1 MGSERISTPEVGQC
15 SGILIGPQRRDT
27 ETLARLSGF
36 TYERAENGVVPYRM
50 LPRRRFLLS
59 SLALAAFESLPAKL
73 LRAAAPVF
81 KALPAWKLGVL
92 EIHQIA
98 TNRGNSALLILPDGT
113 AMMVDAG
120 AIYGTTPYLSDPLP
134 SGQRRPGEWIGRY
147 AKRRIEASGLT
158 AIDTFLATH
167 LHGDHV
173 GYLPPDGPLSS
184 DGTYRL
190 TGVSDVAAI
199 VPIQRFVDRAWPDY
213 TYPVPADID
222 FQKNYRAFLEAQ
234 IKTGKRVERFR
245 PGSKDQFVLQHKSA
259 DYPSFEIRNLI
270 ANGEV
275 WTGKG
280 EQTRKLF
287 PEVSTPKPADY
298 PAENPCSCAIRLRY
312 GKFGYYTGG
321 DLTND
326 TNYGRDPWR
335 DSESPAAE
343 VCGPVSVA
351 VANQPSWV
359 LQCQWRPV
367 YSRTAAA
374 GLGPLQRGLPI
385 RNRPSVFNIATT
397 APSIFEFSRKVS
409 IMNAFPRL
417 GRDIDGLP
425 TVQLQKSGDLC
436 PLRKVRHSA
445 SAQ

>member
-1 MGSERISTPEVGQC
+1 M
-15 SGILIGPQRRDT
+15 
-27 ETLARLSGF
+27 F
-36 TYERAENGVVPYRM
+36 
-50 LPRRRFLLS
+50 PRRRFLFGS
-59 SLALAAFESLPAKL
+59 FAVAAFETFPTAL
-73 LRAAAPVF
+73 LRAAAPVS
-81 KALPAWKLGVL
+81 KAIPTWQPGVL
-92 EIHQIA
+92 EIHHLA

-113 AMMVDAG
+113 TMMVDAG

-147 AKRRIEASGLT
+147 VRRRLEASGLT
-158 AIDTFLATH
+158 SIDTFLLTH

-199 VPIQRFVDRAWPDY
+199 VPIHRFVDRAWPDY

-222 FQKNYRAFLEAQ
+222 FQKNYRAFLQAQ
-234 IKTGKRVERFR
+234 SSAGKKVERFL
-245 PGSKDQFVLQHKSA
+245 PGSKDQFALQHKA
-259 DYPSFEIRNLI
+259 EAYPSFEIRNLI

-280 EQTRKLF
+280 DQTRKVF
-287 PEVSTPKPADY
+287 PERSTLKPVDY
-298 PAENPCSCAIRLRY
+298 PVENPCSCAIRLRY

-343 VCGPVSVA
+343 VCGRVSVA
-351 VANQPSWV
+351 VANHHGYFNANGDRYVRALQPK
-359 LQCQWRPV
+359 
-367 YSRTAAA
+367 
-374 GLGPLQRGLPI
+374 
-385 RNRPSVFNIATT
+385 VFVIPAWDS
-397 APSIFEFSRKVS
+397 AH
-409 IMNAFPRL
+409 
-417 GRDIDGLP
+417 P
-425 TVQLQKSGDLC
+425 TVNVLNTLFSKAIYPVDRDVFATLVKQENRIANKKTDDLKSRAGHIVIRVEPGGETFAVHILTNADESDTVTSSFG
-436 PLRKVRHSA
+436 PYTA
-445 SAQ
+445 

>member
-1 MGSERISTPEVGQC
+1 MC
-15 SGILIGPQRRDT
+15 
-27 ETLARLSGF
+27 
-36 TYERAENGVVPYRM
+36 M
-50 LPRRRFLLS
+50 LPRRRFLIS
-59 SLALAAFESLPAKL
+59 SLAIAASESLPAKL

-81 KALPAWKLGVL
+81 KALPAWKPGVL

-113 AMMVDAG
+113 TMMVDAG
-120 AIYGTTPYLSDPLP
+120 AIYGTTPYLSDLLP

-173 GYLPPDGPLSS
+173 GYLPPDGLLSP
-184 DGTYRL
+184 DGSYRL

-222 FQKNYRAFLEAQ
+222 FQKNYRAFLRAQ

-245 PGSKDQFVLQHKSA
+245 PGSKDQFALQHKSA

-280 EQTRKLF
+280 EETRKLF
-287 PEVSTPKPADY
+287 PEVSTLKSADY
-298 PAENPCSCAIRLRY
+298 PAENPCSCAVRLRY

-351 VANQPSWV
+351 VANHHGYFNANGDRYVRALQP
-359 LQCQWRPV
+359 Q
-367 YSRTAAA
+367 
-374 GLGPLQRGLPI
+374 
-385 RNRPSVFNIATT
+385 VFVIPTWDSAH
-397 APSIFEFSRKVS
+397 
-409 IMNAFPRL
+409 
-417 GRDIDGLP
+417 P
-425 TVQLQKSGDLC
+425 TVNVLNTLYSKAIYSGNRDVFATSVKQENRIANKKTDDLKSRAGHIVIRVEPGGETFAVHILSNADESDT
-436 PLRKVRHSA
+436 VTA
-445 SAQ
+445 SFGPYIS

>member
-1 MGSERISTPEVGQC
+1 VKTIITFLTSDAFGFVLKLVSGISTAIFALY
-15 SGILIGPQRRDT
+15 GIGVKTREDNDGPLT
-27 ETLARLSGF
+27 KAGKI
-36 TYERAENGVVPYRM
+36 
-50 LPRRRFLLS
+50 
-59 SLALAAFESLPAKL
+59 ALT
-73 LRAAAPVF
+73 
-81 KALPAWKLGVL
+81 GVL
-92 EIHQIA
+92 V
-98 TNRGNSALLILPDGT
+98 SAAIG
-113 AMMVDAG
+113 G
-120 AIYGTTPYLSDPLP
+120 ASASYDFY
-134 SGQRRPGEWIGRY
+134 SGQS
-147 AKRRIEASGLT
+147 KQEAERQ
-158 AIDTFLATH
+158 TH

-222 FQKNYRAFLEAQ
+222 FQKNYRAFLQAQ

-245 PGSKDQFVLQHKSA
+245 PGSKDQFALQHKSA

-287 PEVSTPKPADY
+287 PEVSTLKPADY

-326 TNYGRDPWR
+326 TNYGRDPWH

-343 VCGPVSVA
+343 VCGPVSAA
-351 VANQPSWV
+351 VANHHGYFNANGDRYVRALQP
-359 LQCQWRPV
+359 Q
-367 YSRTAAA
+367 
-374 GLGPLQRGLPI
+374 
-385 RNRPSVFNIATT
+385 VFVIPTWDSAH
-397 APSIFEFSRKVS
+397 
-409 IMNAFPRL
+409 
-417 GRDIDGLP
+417 P
-425 TVQLQKSGDLC
+425 TVNVLNALYSKAIYSGNRDVFATSVKQENRIANKKTDDLKSRAGHIVIRVEPGGETFAVHILSNADESDT
-436 PLRKVRHSA
+436 VTA
-445 SAQ
+445 SFGPYTS